1 MPYRKTANFKLDS
14 LASLLLLVVFIIG
27 MFFVLR
33 GIFFILSW
41 IAPVLLIA
49 AFVIDRSVVIDY
61 VKWLGSLVKSNPL
74 LGVGTIL
81 LSLVGYMA
89 VFPYLFF
96 KALFKKKIKDVQ
108 QKYEQERQGELID
121 FEEIE
126 SKPNPD
132 VLELP
137 TLQKQERQQEKREKR
152 SEYDKLFD

>member
-1 MPYRKTANFKLDS
+1 MSYRKTAHFRLDS
-14 LASLLLLVVFIIG
+14 VASLLLLIVFVIG

-33 GIFFILSW
+33 GIFIILSW

-49 AFVIDRSVVIDY
+49 AFILDRSVVINY
-61 VKWLGSLVKSNPL
+61 VKWLGGLVKSNPL
-74 LGVGTIL
+74 MGIGAIL

-108 QKYEQERQGELID
+108 RKYEQEQQGELID

-126 SKPNPD
+126 SKPNTEM
-132 VLELP
+132 LELP
-137 TLQKQERQQEKREKR
+137 QMQKQEKRERR
-152 SEYDKLFD
+152 SEYDNLFD